1 MIVPII
7 MQTHNRAEYT
17 ANTIMGIHNNIL
29 YPKHL
34 IVIDNGST
42 DCTPDFLLFAKAQG
56 FIDELIL
63 NPENKGIA
71 EPKNQG
77 LELVKKLSEK
87 QQIKYVCIT
96 DNDIVP
102 PFIRDK
108 GCALEHIVKLM
119 DTNSNVGMCGVDL
132 MRDNAPTNQEW
143 WWRLRQHP
151 NTIPEFAEISI
162 GFWFSVIRYEYFKD
176 FSFKSGSQYG
186 RVDESIRNYI
196 TLVKKAKVGL
206 LKGYYDSV
214 KKETI
219 SRCGIHLGWTED
231 QSKYPQ
237 YVMFKK
243 QERAKAEKEWKDN
256 NRKW

>member
-1 MIVPII
+1 MVPII
-7 MQTHNRAEYT
+7 LQTHNRAEYT
-17 ANTIMGIHNNIL
+17 ANTIMGIYNNIL
-29 YPKHL
+29 HPHYT

-42 DCTPDFLLFAKAQG
+42 DSTPEFLRFARQQG
-56 FIDELIL
+56 YINELIL
-63 NPENKGIA
+63 NSENKGIA

-77 LELVKKLSEK
+77 LEVVKKIAETEE
-87 QQIKYVCIT
+87 IKYVCIT

-102 PFIRDK
+102 PFIREG

-119 DTNSNVGMCGVDL
+119 DANKNVGMCGVDL
-132 MRDNAPTNQEW
+132 TRDNAPTNQEW

-176 FSFKSGSQYG
+176 FKFIGGSKYG
-186 RVDESIRNYI
+186 KIDESLRNYI

-206 LKGYYDSV
+206 LKGYYDPTR
-214 KKETI
+214 KETV

-231 QSKYPQ
+231 IQKNPS
-237 YVMFKK
+237 YVEFKK
-243 QERAKAEKEWKDN
+243 QERAKAEKQWKEE